1 MIPAVEGLIK
11 NNTRGSYMR
20 KYGKYRE
27 DLWGVSANVN
37 MFLGLLATH
46 VVKTS
51 MMVELLN

>member
-1 MIPAVEGLIK
+1 
-11 NNTRGSYMR
+11 MR